1 MSIQGLLDMAQEYFA
16 EIQLIDVAKSSH
28 SKFNRLELSADSVGA
43 AEVLIVAR
51 N

>member
-1 MSIQGLLDMAQEYFA
+1 MSIQGLLDAAQDYFT
-16 EIQLIDVAKSSH
+16 EVRLIDVAASSH
-28 SKFNRLELSADSVGA
+28 SKFNRLEVNADSVGA